1 MSHPQL
7 LSLALQ
13 HVASSKWRDVWPWM
27 TLATGRKIN
36 QQPAHI
42 SFIKRHT
49 GKPSTIQICIRNKV
63 EQMWEWGEARTRSV
77 LYFQCFMLHHVV
89 AAETW
94 VILKSRWGSPTES
107 PTAPSVTHLS
117 LWYSLSFD
125 PLLAPLTLLLASTLP
140 HPKAALTNRQL
151 LQGCLLKRLHK
162 WISKDHGCSSG
173 LFWLHDPL
181 PAGKLP
187 RK

>member
-49 GKPSTIQICIRNKV
+49 GKPSTIQICIRNTV
-63 EQMWEWGEARTRSV
+63 EQMWEWGGGPHPFCSIFSM
-77 LYFQCFMLHHVV
+77 LYASPRRCSWNLSYFKVTVGKPYRKPHSTFCDSPVSLVFFIIWSS
-89 AAETW
+89 T
-94 VILKSRWGSPTES
+94 SPTYVAFS
-107 PTAPSVTHLS
+107 KHPPPTPR
-117 LWYSLSFD
+117 
-125 PLLAPLTLLLASTLP
+125 LLLQTGSCC
-140 HPKAALTNRQL
+140 K
-151 LQGCLLKRLHK
+151 GVFLKGS
-162 WISKDHGCSSG
+162 INE
-173 LFWLHDPL
+173 
-181 PAGKLP
+181 
-187 RK
+187 